1 MKRLIAVFLIIVCL
15 GALTACDVIGSLL
28 PKEESESV
36 YFVGK
41 VLEKYDT
48 GCLLEVSDE
57 GTSFGLGIGT
67 LIHVGTNIDGC
78 HEYEVG
84 DYLRVEFGGEV
95 AESYPLQ
102 LHGASKIEKVA
113 D

>member
-1 MKRLIAVFLIIVCL
+1 MKKLIAAILLILCL
-15 GALTACDVIGSLL
+15 GTMASCSIIEGLL
-28 PKEESESV
+28 PKEESETV

-41 VLEKYDT
+41 VLEKYEA

-67 LIHVGTNIDGC
+67 LIHVGTSIEGC
-78 HEYEVG
+78 PEYDVG
-84 DYLRVEFGGEV
+84 DQLRVEFDGAV

-102 LHGASKIEKVA
+102 LHGARKIEKVS